1 MQSNCKN
8 NDVINGL
15 KQRKGK
21 KHAKQLYMVNK
32 RQQGDGGEWLI
43 GAHTQNISYLST
55 VTTQHKSRQRP
66 VKAPIDEGKGTWTS
80 RRLRRVL
87 TMGKACRRVSVLV
100 KARRLE
106 GEQL

>member
-43 GAHTQNISYLST
+43 GAHTQILSFNSNN
-55 VTTQHKSRQRP
+55 TTQ
-66 VKAPIDEGKGTWTS
+66 VKT
-80 RRLRRVL
+80 
-87 TMGKACRRVSVLV
+87 
-100 KARRLE
+100 KARK
-106 GEQL
+106 GAY